1 MKSVRRMFRAIRLV
15 LMILGQLLVDLI
27 SRAEEIILHLA
38 KKISAENFFCNI
50 VDGKLLLS

>member
-27 SRAEEIILHLA
+27 SRAEEMIRTFA
-38 KKISAENFFCNI
+38 RKISAAQKVCNI